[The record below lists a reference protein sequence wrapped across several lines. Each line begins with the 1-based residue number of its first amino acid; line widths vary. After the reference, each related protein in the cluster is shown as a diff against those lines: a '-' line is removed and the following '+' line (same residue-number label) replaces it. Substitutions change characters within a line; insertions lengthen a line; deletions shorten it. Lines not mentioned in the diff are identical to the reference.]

1 MLAEPQRLPRRQGRP
16 CHRGVL
22 TFESGPERIETGW
35 WDGRDVAR
43 DYYVATNPRGMR
55 LWIFRQR
62 RGGRHW
68 FLHGI
73 FG

>member
-1 MLAEPQRLPRRQGRP
+1 
-16 CHRGVL
+16 
-22 TFESGPERIETGW
+22 
-35 WDGRDVAR
+35 VAR